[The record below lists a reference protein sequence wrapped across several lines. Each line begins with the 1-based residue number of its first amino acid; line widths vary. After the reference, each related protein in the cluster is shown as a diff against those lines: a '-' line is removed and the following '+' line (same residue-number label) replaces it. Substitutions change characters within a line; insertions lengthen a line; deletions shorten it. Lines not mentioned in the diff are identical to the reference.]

1 MAEDSK
7 VTINLLDNGEFASR
21 EVTSTNVGEL
31 RNELEIPSS
40 ANVMV
45 AGTIRQ
51 NDFALTDNALVAYAS
66 NNKVGG
72 ITMFGFKV
80 KLK

>member
-1 MAEDSK
+1 MSDNI
-7 VTINLLDNGEFASR
+7 TINLLENGEFNSR
-21 EVTSTNVGEL
+21 ETASKNVGDL
-31 RNELEIPSS
+31 RNELNIDND

-51 NDFALTDNALVAYAS
+51 NDFELTDGALVAYAS

-72 ITMFGFKV
+72 
-80 KLK
+80 

>member
-1 MAEDSK
+1 MANDNI
-7 VTINLLDNGEFASR
+7 TINLLDNGEFNSR
-21 EVTSTNVGEL
+21 ETASKTVGDL
-31 RNELEIPSS
+31 RNELEIPAT

-51 NDFALTDNALVAYAS
+51 NDFNLEDGALVAYAS

-72 ITMFGFKV
+72 
-80 KLK
+80 

>member
-1 MAEDSK
+1 MANENI
-7 VTINLLDNGEFASR
+7 TINLLENGEFNSR
-21 EVTSTNVGEL
+21 ETGSKTVGEL
-31 RNELEIPSS
+31 RVELEIPSS

-51 NDFALTDNALVAYAS
+51 NDFALEDGALVAYAS

-72 ITMFGFKV
+72 
-80 KLK
+80 

>member
-1 MAEDSK
+1 MADN
-7 VTINLLDNGEFASR
+7 VTINLLENGEFNSR
-21 EVTSTNVGEL
+21 ETASKTVGDL
-31 RNELEIPSS
+31 RNELSIDTD

-51 NDFALTDNALVAYAS
+51 NDFVLEDGALVAYAS

-72 ITMFGFKV
+72 
-80 KLK
+80 

>member
-1 MAEDSK
+1 MADK
-7 VTINLLDNGEFASR
+7 ITINLLENGEFNSR
-21 EVTSTNVGEL
+21 ETAANDVGEL
-31 RNELEIPSS
+31 RNELEIPSN

-51 NDFALTDNALVAYAS
+51 NDFKLEDGALVAYAS

-72 ITMFGFKV
+72 
-80 KLK
+80 

>member
-1 MAEDSK
+1 MANDNI
-7 VTINLLDNGEFASR
+7 TINLLENGEFNSR
-21 EVTSTNVGEL
+21 ETASKTVGDL
-31 RNELEIPSS
+31 RNELSIDSS

-51 NDFALTDNALVAYAS
+51 NDFNLEDGALVAYAS

-72 ITMFGFKV
+72 
-80 KLK
+80 

>member
-1 MAEDSK
+1 MANDSIK
-7 VTINLLDNGEFASR
+7 INLLENGEFNSRDTASK
-21 EVTSTNVGEL
+21 TVGDL
-31 RNELEIPSS
+31 RNELEIPAT

-51 NDFALTDNALVAYAS
+51 NDFELEDGALVAYAS

-72 ITMFGFKV
+72 
-80 KLK
+80 

>member
-1 MAEDSK
+1 MANDNI
-7 VTINLLDNGEFASR
+7 TINLLENGEFNSR
-21 EVTSTNVGEL
+21 ETSSKTVGDL
-31 RNELEIPSS
+31 RNELSIPGD

-51 NDFALTDNALVAYAS
+51 NDFNLEDGALVAYAS

-72 ITMFGFKV
+72 
-80 KLK
+80 

>member
-1 MAEDSK
+1 MSDNNI
-7 VTINLLDNGEFASR
+7 TINLLENGEFNSR
-21 EVTSTNVGEL
+21 ETSSKTVGDL
-31 RNELEIPSS
+31 RNELSIPTD

-51 NDFALTDNALVAYAS
+51 NDFVLEDNALVAYAS

-72 ITMFGFKV
+72 
-80 KLK
+80 

>member
-1 MAEDSK
+1 MANNI
-7 VTINLLDNGEFASR
+7 TINLLENGEFNSR
-21 EVTSTNVGEL
+21 ETAAKNVGDL
-31 RNELEIPSS
+31 RNELNIDND

-51 NDFALTDNALVAYAS
+51 NDFELTDGALVAYAS

-72 ITMFGFKV
+72 
-80 KLK
+80 

>member
-1 MAEDSK
+1 MAD
-7 VTINLLDNGEFASR
+7 TIKINMLENGEFNLR
-21 EVTSTNVGEL
+21 ETSSKTVGDL
-31 RNELEIPSS
+31 RNELDIPAS

-51 NDFALTDNALVAYAS
+51 NDFELSDGALVAYAS

-72 ITMFGFKV
+72 Q
-80 KLK
+80 

>member
-1 MAEDSK
+1 MANENI
-7 VTINLLDNGEFASR
+7 TINLLENGEFNSR
-21 EVTSTNVGEL
+21 ETSSKTVGEL
-31 RNELEIPSS
+31 RVELEIPAS

-51 NDFALTDNALVAYAS
+51 NDFVLEDGALVAYAS

-72 ITMFGFKV
+72 
-80 KLK
+80 

>member
-1 MAEDSK
+1 MSDSIK
-7 VTINLLDNGEFASR
+7 INLLENGEFNSRYTASKT
-21 EVTSTNVGEL
+21 VADL
-31 RNELEIPSS
+31 RNELEIPAS

-51 NDFALTDNALVAYAS
+51 NDFELEDGALVAYAS

-72 ITMFGFKV
+72 
-80 KLK
+80 

>member
-1 MAEDSK
+1 MANETATEVATDK
-7 VTINLLDNGEFASR
+7 VTINLLENGEFASR
-21 EVTSTNVGEL
+21 EVSSKNVGEL
-31 RNELEIPSS
+31 RNELDIPSS

-51 NDFALTDNALVAYAS
+51 NDFELTDGALVAYAS

-72 ITMFGFKV
+72 
-80 KLK
+80 